1 MDVKKM
7 EERETTQAVPPEF
20 AYIEV
25 RGKRFKVKSLT
36 IEEEGKVVSLRDD
49 LAQGKWGRLAESPS
63 VDDGAWATLLHATAE
78 LTYAI
83 VEAPDDFPRTEDDMP
98 CPRKLRDTS
107 YLWQIW
113 GAYAEKMVRPFRP
126 GPVESPQRRAQG
138 AGEERVSPPVVQE

>member
-63 VDDGAWATLLHATAE
+63 ADDRGWALLFQAAAE
-78 LTYAI
+78 LSFAI
-83 VEAPDDFPRTEDDMP
+83 VEAPVDFPGAT
-98 CPRKLRDTS
+98 KLKDGDFL
-107 YLWQIW
+107 YEIW
-113 GAYAEKMVRPFRP
+113 DAYMEKIVRPFRTRRVAEPEKRAEAP
-126 GPVESPQRRAQG
+126 GKEG
-138 AGEERVSPPVVQE
+138 VSPPVVQEPVQPGA